1 MNAEHTHK
9 PVINMQECLNK
20 NAGQIAVLRERVL
33 LGYEPVIVFL
43 HIMAGSNYPLLYI
56 NRPIK
61 PVGSMHF
68 KMFLYKRCC
77 LGTLFDNCADF
88 VSLKIKHQF
97 VDRLPK

>member
-61 PVGSMHF
+61 RGFHA
-68 KMFLYKRCC
+68 LQ
-77 LGTLFDNCADF
+77 N
-88 VSLKIKHQF
+88 VSPQKVLK
-97 VDRLPK
+97 V